1 MKVYQLVFDNN
12 SSNCKY
18 KILVNDEKY
27 IIDPYK
33 IKSYDEFLR
42 KKIQLNNYCVRLLGE
57 LEVKRYEVVNK
68 NYIVLYC

>member
-1 MKVYQLVFDNN
+1 MKVYQLVLYN
-12 SSNCKY
+12 SSICKF
-18 KILVNDEKY
+18 KVLVNDEKY

-57 LEVKRYEVVNK
+57 LEVKRYEVINK